1 MNQHGRGAGEASR
14 QAVRPVQ
21 SLWDL
26 VATGG
31 RTATETAAG
40 LLGAV
45 EGFTGA
51 FSPRTRRVAVYT
63 GAGLL
68 GLSGVVEWPI
78 AATVAAATWL
88 AQDHARPAGDA
99 APGSAKKAP
108 NTAAG
113 GKAATPGSRAKR
125 GSRKA
130 PAGSNAAG
138 GRSSR

>member
-1 MNQHGRGAGEASR
+1 MNQHARGAGEASR
-14 QAVRPVQ
+14 RAVRPVQ

-26 VATGG
+26 VATMPGG

-45 EGFTGA
+45 DGFTGA

-99 APGSAKKAP
+99 APGSAKNAR

-113 GKAATPGSRAKR
+113 GKVATPGSQTKR

-130 PAGSNAAG
+130 SAGSNATG
-138 GRSSR
+138 H